1 VTVRPL
7 RLLEGNDEILTVT
20 IGRSGAAY
28 GLTGSTV
35 EMIIKNSVDDAE
47 GTYPD
52 ASVVVLSTATGEITV
67 TDAAAG
73 TVTIA
78 IDAADLATPG
88 NMVYRIDV
96 IDGTGRRTAIH
107 GDLLV
112 VNL

>member
-7 RLLEGNDEILTVT
+7 RLYEGNDEILTVS
-20 IGRSGAAY
+20 IGRAGAAY
-28 GLTGSTV
+28 SLAGSTV
-35 EMIIKNSVDDAE
+35 EMIIKSSVSDAE

-73 TVTIA
+73 TVTVDIN
-78 IDAADLATPG
+78 AADLATPG
-88 NMVYRIDV
+88 TMVYRIDV

-112 VNL
+112 VDL